1 MEYKNSA
8 NAEEAVKSLNNHR
21 LDKSHTLAVNLF
33 TDFQKY
39 ENIPVEWEPPTPQPY
54 NVQNDL
60 YNYLTE
66 PDGYDQF
73 CVSAET
79 SPNSVQVQFWQN
91 TLPEPTDVETREVS
105 FLYFFSFKIETNF
118 FCFSDSPILL
128 LNGHLLEHTLLPSI
142 NLELLFGVEHLTL
155 K

>member
-1 MEYKNSA
+1 MKTVIEKLFSTFGEVVNVFLPLNDESTSKGFAFLEYKNSA

-21 LDKSHTLAVNLF
+21 LDKNHTLAVNLF

-73 CVSAET
+73 CVAAET
-79 SPNSVQVQFWQN
+79 APNSVQVQFWQN
-91 TLPEPTDVETREVS
+91 TLPEPSDVETREVNYI
-105 FLYFFSFKIETNF
+105 FNNIFFNS
-118 FCFSDSPILL
+118 
-128 LNGHLLEHTLLPSI
+128 
-142 NLELLFGVEHLTL
+142 
-155 K
+155 